1 MAEKKPAAQVLDFTN
16 VKERGDFNPKHI
28 EPGDYTAKITKVT
41 ETEAKGDGERMWV
54 FSIVLDEHPRATYP
68 YYIKLVE
75 TQLWKLRL
83 LFGAVGVNIGQRKVK
98 IDPNKLVG
106 KELGVAM
113 DDDEYEGRLKSTI
126 AEVFPAEDVT
136 GPAEG
141 DEEPEEDD
149 LEDEEEIEEEPKK
162 KAPTKKA
169 PAKKKRPEPEEDE
182 DEDDDELEIDEI

>member
-1 MAEKKPAAQVLDFTN
+1 MADKKAAAQVLDFTN

-28 EPGDYTAKITKVT
+28 EAGDYTAKITKVT
-41 ETEAKGDGERMWV
+41 ETETKSDGEKMWV

-75 TQLWKLRL
+75 SQLWKLRL
-83 LFGAVGVNIGQRKVK
+83 LFGAVGINVGQRKVK

-149 LEDEEEIEEEPKK
+149 LGDEEEIEEEAPKK
-162 KAPTKKA
+162 KAPTKK
-169 PAKKKRPEPEEDE
+169 KRPEPEEE
-182 DEDDDELEIDEI
+182 DDELEIDEL